1 MKTSLV
7 LAAGV
12 ANAWVIWPDYP
23 NGTYGAAV
31 APPVRHD
38 PAVQLKW
45 DDVFTKNRAAS
56 WQPEDEPCKA
66 TAAGGHRST
75 DYCKPADDDDS
86 DYRREDEDDDAP
98 DESDPFNLK
107 GGSIEPAFPPRRFR
121 GGYPYGGPRELVTGF
136 PDLPEPLTKEKKE
149 NLDLPEPLPMKKN
162 GFPVRPTPNQVKK
175 TEVSDLPA
183 LPRVRKIIRFRKA
196 RPLFGFYIAPGAMV
210 FRHRRPTSGSDR
222 YKPKSPTFDGDQCA
236 APSAVPNIAHCGPS
250 GRERRSTK
258 DVPGILEAGTWYPWS
273 NPNSVAQTMF
283 REAKEDAEEEAAAAA
298 ASPTANPSNTT
309 SDAVETA
316 APEAQDE
323 DMPVRRDLSAPNP
336 KKKMG
341 GNVVV
346 RSVSLPGLTFPSSI
360 NCNQKAGKL
369 PEADYNQAKE
379 ELFDYCSIS
388 NPEGNQIEV
397 AIQGGAA
404 VYACSFAE
412 DDTAG
417 GAPSPTGKCSEKDY
431 GIFEEVLDDICGKGV
446 PGWVENTNDHR
457 VYGRALRGMNI
468 CGDFVASDAQY
479 GDDGDD
485 EEDQEHGDDDGDNVD
500 GDGFFTFNYPKKN
513 GGGDKKP
520 EEDQ

>member
-1 MKTSLV
+1 MKTALV

-56 WQPEDEPCKA
+56 WQPKDEPCKA

-75 DYCKPADDDDS
+75 ECCEPADDDDPAC
-86 DYRREDEDDDAP
+86 RRGDDDDDAP

-107 GGSIEPAFPPRRFR
+107 AGSIEPAFPMGRFR

-136 PDLPEPLTKEKKE
+136 PDLPEPSPIKKT
-149 NLDLPEPLPMKKN
+149 
-162 GFPVRPTPNQVKK
+162 GFPVPPASNQVKK
-175 TEVSDLPA
+175 TGVSDLPV
-183 LPRVRKIIRFRKA
+183 PSQVRKIIRFRKA
-196 RPLFGFYIAPGAMV
+196 RPLFGFYIAPGAVV

-222 YKPKSPTFDGDQCA
+222 YRLKASTFDGDQCA

-250 GRERRSTK
+250 GRERRATK
-258 DVPGILEAGTWYPWS
+258 DVPGILEFGTWYPWS
-273 NPNSVAQTMF
+273 NPNSVAKTMF
-283 REAKEDAEEEAAAAA
+283 REAKEDAEEEAAAP
-298 ASPTANPSNTT
+298 PTANPPNTT
-309 SDAVETA
+309 SDTVETA

-323 DMPVRRDLSAPNP
+323 DMPVRRDLSVPNP

-341 GNVVV
+341 GNVV
-346 RSVSLPGLTFPSSI
+346 RSVSLDGLKFPSSI
-360 NCNQKAGKL
+360 SCNQKAGKL
-369 PEADYNQAKE
+369 PEADYNEAKE

-397 AIQGGAA
+397 ALQGAAA

-412 DDTAG
+412 DTAS

-446 PGWVENTNDHR
+446 PGWVENTNDNR

-479 GDDGDD
+479 GVDGDEEED
-485 EEDQEHGDDDGDNVD
+485 EEDDNGGDNVD
-500 GDGFFTFNYPKKN
+500 GDGFFTFKYPKKN
-513 GGGDKKP
+513 GGGDGCEGEQCGASKGKKP